1 MQSWLTAALAG
12 AAPAGEGGLL
22 GGLLQSPL
30 FPLLLMVAVMY
41 FLLFAPM
48 RKKQKAHADMLAAL
62 KIKDRVVTQGGI
74 YGTVVGIQGDKLQ
87 LRIAEKVTIDVSR
100 SAVAALQETE

>member
-1 MQSWLTAALAG
+1 MQSWPTTSLAA
-12 AAPAGEGGLL
+12 AAPQGGGGLL

-48 RKKQKAHADMLAAL
+48 RKKQKAHADMLSAL

-74 YGTVVGIQGDKLQ
+74 HGIVVGIQDDKLQ
-87 LRIAEKVTIDVSR
+87 LRIAEKVTVDISR
-100 SAVAALQETE
+100 SAVAGLHETE